1 MIRSYILGANNKTHI
16 LGMTEK
22 LSERIKQAEK
32 TGKLDLSNAFLS
44 DVPNEV
50 LTITNLRSLNLNRNP
65 LKVRSNCFP
74 QPPLTHPRHFQSKS
88 RN

>member
-1 MIRSYILGANNKTHI
+1 
-16 LGMTEK
+16 MTEK

-65 LKVRSNCFP
+65 LKVRMIDAPIAANTTSRP
-74 QPPLTHPRHFQSKS
+74 FQSKS
-88 RN
+88 RS